1 MLADTAVKIVVV
13 PGGGPFADQVRDLQ
27 RRWRFDD
34 GTAHRLALLAMEQYG
49 GMLAGLHRGFVPAAS
64 RAEIAQAHRGA
75 RVPVWMPTRMALSD
89 SAIAESWDVTSDS
102 LAAWLSGKME
112 LSTLLLVKAA
122 ALAGARVS
130 AATLA
135 RRGIVDAAFPAM
147 LARAGRPCWSVNARR
162 HAAVAQAWRAGTM
175 AGTEVT
181 AESLGATDGAL
192 RRPARLA

>member
-1 MLADTAVKIVVV
+1 M
-13 PGGGPFADQVRDLQ
+13 
-27 RRWRFDD
+27 
-34 GTAHRLALLAMEQYG
+34 
-49 GMLAGLHRGFVPAAS
+49 
-64 RAEIAQAHRGA
+64 
-75 RVPVWMPTRMALSD
+75 WMPTHMALSD

-147 LARAGRPCWSVNARR
+147 LARAGRPCWCVNARR

-175 AGTEVT
+175 TGAEVA
-181 AESLGATDGAL
+181 AESRGAADGAL